1 MDVADKSSIEWTTAT
16 WNWATGCTKISEG
29 CENCYMFR
37 EYPRLK
43 RFGLP
48 TYQWQPDDVH
58 IHEDVL
64 SKPFGWKTPRM
75 IFTNSMSDF
84 FHEKIPF
91 EFLDR
96 VLEVIKATPQ
106 HTYQVLTKR
115 SWRMMKYGERIGCFP
130 DNVWLGVTVESS
142 PYKFRIEHLRKTDA
156 DVRFLS
162 VEPLIA
168 PVGVLDLRGIS
179 WVIAGG
185 ESGPK
190 YRSCEV
196 EWLREVRDQC
206 IDAKVPFFFK
216 QWGGLR
222 PKSGGRLLDG
232 KKWNEFPKVK
242 EESILVRSQV

>member
-1 MDVADKSSIEWTTAT
+1 MANKSAIQWTTAT

-29 CENCYMFR
+29 CQNCYMFR
-37 EYPRLK
+37 EYPRLR
-43 RFGLP
+43 RFRLP
-48 TYQWQPDDVH
+48 TYQWRPDELH
-58 IHEDVL
+58 IHESVL
-64 SKPFGWKTPRM
+64 RKPFEWKTPRM

-115 SWRMMKYGERIGCFP
+115 SWRMMKYGERIGRFP
-130 DNVWLGVTVESS
+130 DNVWLGVSVESL
-142 PYKFRIEHLRKTDA
+142 PYKFRIEHLRKTGA
-156 DVRFLS
+156 SVRFLS
-162 VEPLIA
+162 VEPIIA

-179 WVIAGG
+179 WIIAGG

-190 YRSCEV
+190 YRPCEA

-206 IDAKVPFFFK
+206 IDAQVAFFFK
-216 QWGGLR
+216 QWGGIR
-222 PKSGGRLLDG
+222 PKSGGRVLDG
-232 KKWNEFPKVK
+232 REWNEFPEPGVLAQ
-242 EESILVRSQV
+242 ITA

>member
-1 MDVADKSSIEWTTAT
+1 
-16 WNWATGCTKISEG
+16 
-29 CENCYMFR
+29 MFR

-43 RFGLP
+43 RFRLP
-48 TYQWQPDDVH
+48 TYQWGPDEVH
-58 IHEDVL
+58 THERVL
-64 SKPFGWKTPRM
+64 RKPFEWKTPRM

-115 SWRMMKYGERIGCFP
+115 SWRMMKYGERIGGFP

-142 PYKFRIEHLRKTDA
+142 PYKFRIEYLRKTDVN
-156 DVRFLS
+156 VRFLS

-185 ESGPK
+185 ESGPN
-190 YRSCEV
+190 YRLCETK
-196 EWLREVRDQC
+196 WLREVRDQC
-206 IDAKVPFFFK
+206 VDAKVAFFFK
-216 QWGGLR
+216 QWGGIR
-222 PKSGGRLLDG
+222 PKSGGRRLDG
-232 KKWNEFPKVK
+232 REWNQFPQIRENRLLATVTIKPKK
-242 EESILVRSQV
+242 